1 MISKYKNYI
10 KEFITIFF
18 KNKIKYHDVS
28 KFLKTND
35 LFFDVGA
42 HLGEKSKELI
52 KNNINVVMIEPQPE
66 CLKQLNKLY
75 ANNKFVTIVPMG
87 LGKSQQK
94 MEMSINSEQPVISTF
109 SEHWK
114 TGRFYNSKWDQKI
127 IVDITTLDELIK
139 KFGEPKYIKIDVEG
153 FEHEVILG
161 LTKKSGI
168 ISFEFTSEFID
179 DAFKSIDYLI
189 TLGYS
194 DFNYSLGERRKF
206 YTKWTT
212 ANSIKEFIKND
223 IEKDS
228 LLWGDFYCK

>member
-1 MISKYKNYI
+1 MITKYKNYI

-114 TGRFYNSKWDQKI
+114 TGRFSNSKWDQKI

-179 DAFKSIDYLI
+179 DAFKSVDYLI
-189 TLGYS
+189 SLGYT
-194 DFNYSLGERRKF
+194 DFNYALGERRKF
-206 YTKWTT
+206 YTKWTN
-212 ANSIKEFIKND
+212 ANSIKELIKND